1 LSDDRFPDRRLFLFD
16 IDGTLINTGGA
27 GSAAMRA
34 AFATLYGVEDAFRG
48 IEFTGRS
55 DLAIIQDALIL
66 AKVAADGS
74 LAEALKRFKRGYY
87 RQLPLTLVKSQGRV
101 LPGVDGLLQALSQ
114 DQSATVWLG
123 TGNFRNSAG
132 IKLRYYGLWHYFKG
146 GGFGDRTS
154 ERALLIAQGIRA
166 ANRRAGRHG
175 TVFVIGDTV
184 HDIAAAKANR
194 AVAVGVATG
203 TTPASDLEAAGA
215 DLVLESLEGAI
226 IHFARPD

>member
-1 LSDDRFPDRRLFLFD
+1 LSDNRFPGRRLFLFD

-34 AFATLYGVEDAFRG
+34 AFATLYGVEDGFRG

-55 DLAIIQDALIL
+55 DLAIIQDAMVA

-74 LAEALKRFKRGYY
+74 LAEALRRFKHAYY
-87 RQLPLTLVKSQGRV
+87 RQLPLTLLKSQGRV
-101 LPGVDGLLQALSQ
+101 LPGVGSLLDALS
-114 DQSATVWLG
+114 DDPSASVWLG

-132 IKLRYYGLWHYFKG
+132 IKLRHYGLWHYFKG

-154 ERALLIAQGIRA
+154 ERSLLIAQGIRA

-175 TVFVIGDTV
+175 TVFVIGDTIY
-184 HDIAAAKANR
+184 DIAAAKANR

-203 TTPASDLEAAGA
+203 TTPAGDLEAAGA
-215 DLVLESLEGAI
+215 DLVLDSLEGAMA
-226 IHFARPD
+226 HFARPD